1 MSLAD
6 ELARLAQLHESGTL
20 SDSEFAQ
27 AKTRLLNST
36 SNSNSTGAET
46 PLHAINNF
54 RRSVDD
60 RWVGGVCGGLAT
72 ATGMDSWIWR
82 LLFALLCFAGGSGAL
97 IYLLLWIFVPP
108 ARLPG

>member
-27 AKTRLLNST
+27 AKTRLLNG
-36 SNSNSTGAET
+36 TGADA
-46 PLHAINNF
+46 PLSAINNF

-60 RWVGGVCGGLAT
+60 RWIGGVCGGLA
-72 ATGMDSWIWR
+72 ASTGLESWMWR
-82 LLFALLCFAGGSGAL
+82 LVFALLCLAGGSGIL
-97 IYLLLWIFVPP
+97 IYLLLWVFVPS
-108 ARLPG
+108 R

>member
-6 ELARLAQLHESGTL
+6 ELARLAQLHESGAL

-27 AKTRLLNST
+27 AKARLLDGSHSDAPVN
-36 SNSNSTGAET
+36 
-46 PLHAINNF
+46 AINNF

-60 RWVGGVCGGLAT
+60 RWIGGVCGGLGV
-72 ATGMDSWIWR
+72 ATGMESWIWR
-82 LLFALLCFAGGSGAL
+82 LLLALLCFAGGSGVL

-108 ARLPG
+108 ETQTNLSR